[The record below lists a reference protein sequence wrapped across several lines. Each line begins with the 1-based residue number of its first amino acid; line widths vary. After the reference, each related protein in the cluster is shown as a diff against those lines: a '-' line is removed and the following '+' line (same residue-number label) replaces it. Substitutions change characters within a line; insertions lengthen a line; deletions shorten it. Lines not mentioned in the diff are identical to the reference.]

1 MTRASL
7 TARQKAR
14 LKREREWLEA
24 EVAAARSL
32 TDEDR
37 VDILCDLSETVDA
50 IRATKSE
57 EELERQEEVRRELD
71 RPGKDRYRALA
82 ERVG

>member
-1 MTRASL
+1 VTRAFL
-7 TARQKAR
+7 TAREKAR

-37 VDILCDLSETVDA
+37 VRILCDLWETVDA

-57 EELERQEEVRRELD
+57 EDLEREEEARRELD
-71 RPGKDRYRALA
+71 RPGKERYRALA
-82 ERVG
+82 ERLG

>member
-1 MTRASL
+1 MTRATS
-7 TARQKAR
+7 TARDKAR
-14 LKREREWLEA
+14 RDREREWLEK

-37 VDILCDLSETVDA
+37 VRIFCDLLETADA

-57 EELERQEEVRRELD
+57 EDLEREEAARRELD
-71 RPGKDRYRALA
+71 RPGRERYRALA
-82 ERVG
+82 ERLG